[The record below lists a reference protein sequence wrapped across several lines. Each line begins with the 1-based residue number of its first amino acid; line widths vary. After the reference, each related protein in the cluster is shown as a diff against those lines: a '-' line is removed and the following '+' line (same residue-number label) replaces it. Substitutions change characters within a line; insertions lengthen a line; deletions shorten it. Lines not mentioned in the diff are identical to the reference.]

1 MQVIS
6 EREYEKVQE
15 KRWRGCEDCAGW
27 AFCERSYPVGYD
39 VSKVCKRY
47 VPKEDVLRL
56 PLEVG
61 QCVWYLKGVGK
72 KRKVVMTD
80 VLRLIVKA
88 DGLYVK
94 MACDRDR
101 EYPERYI
108 GKYIFKSREE
118 AEQARAWNGECIRRA

>member
-6 EREYEKVQE
+6 ERECEKVQE

-39 VSKVCKRY
+39 VSRVCRRY
-47 VPKEDVLRL
+47 VPKEDVLRP
-56 PLEVG
+56 PLKVG

-72 KRKVVMTD
+72 KRKAVMAD
-80 VLRLIVKA
+80 VWRLIIRA
-88 DGLYVK
+88 DGLHIK
-94 MACDRDR
+94 LTCERDR
-101 EYPERYI
+101 ELPARYI

-118 AEQARAWNGECIRRA
+118 AEQALSRMKGE

>member
-1 MQVIS
+1 M
-6 EREYEKVQE
+6 QE

-39 VSKVCKRY
+39 VSRACKRY

-88 DGLYVK
+88 DGLYIK

-101 EYPERYI
+101 EYPARYI

-118 AEQARAWNGECIRRA
+118 AEQALCKMKGE